1 MYKTWKWVGIG
12 QALRKLVKC
21 LLKDNELE
29 AEYNKILGKVSNSTD
44 KGFDSKPVYFEIY
57 LKIEIKSDERKIKA
71 SFYDNGMFE
80 EGSGSTFSSMLLITL
95 VVKMDKSCYLQ
106 VFSTGYIYIV
116 MEKRVVNILII
127 T

>member
-1 MYKTWKWVGIG
+1 MGIG
-12 QALRKLVKC
+12 QALIKLVKC

-29 AEYNKILGKVSNSTD
+29 AEYNKILDKVSNNTD

-57 LKIEIKSDERKIKA
+57 LKIEIKSDDRKIKA

-80 EGSGSTFSSMLLITL
+80 EGSGSTFSSMLLIAL
-95 VVKMDKSCYLQ
+95 VVEMDKSCYLQ